1 MRKETREILKK
12 ASVIDNHVHLNIHPK
27 SRAKIDE
34 LERSMTEN
42 GIDVALALAAYFPR
56 KTGSITNEQIL
67 SLTKDHDNILVFGS
81 LDAENNLQEGVTEL
95 EGLLMEDRIVGIKLY
110 PGYQFVYPNDEKLD
124 AVYELATRFSVP
136 VMFHSGLAYK
146 SPGGIR
152 FSRPIYFDDV
162 ASKFSELKIIISHLG
177 DPSIREAT
185 AVAHKN
191 PNVYLDFSGLI
202 SNTTKTKE
210 KSEKWRR
217 KNEEYIVKTIE
228 DVMIDLM
235 GTEKIIF
242 GTDWPISSHKA
253 YLSLVDSLEERLGLS
268 SREKEQILSGNI
280 LKVLGVNR

>member
-1 MRKETREILKK
+1 MRKEVRARLKQAK
-12 ASVIDNHVHLNIHPK
+12 IIDNHVHLNIHPK

-34 LERSMTEN
+34 LERSMVEN
-42 GIDVALALAAYFPR
+42 GIDIALALAAYFPR

-81 LDAENNLQEGVTEL
+81 LDAENNLQEGITEL
-95 EGLLMEDRIVGIKLY
+95 EKLLVEDRIVGIKLY

-124 AVYELATRFSVP
+124 TVYELATRFGVP

-162 ASKFSELKIIISHLG
+162 ADKFPELKIIISHLG

-191 PNVYLDFSGLI
+191 PNVYLDFSGLV
-202 SNTTKTKE
+202 SNTTKNKE
-210 KSEKWRR
+210 RSEKWKR

-253 YLSLVDSLEERLGLS
+253 YLVLVDSLEERLSLN

>member
-1 MRKETREILKK
+1 MRKEVKRMLKQ
-12 ASVIDNHVHLNIHPK
+12 ASIIDNHVHLSTHPK
-27 SRAKIDE
+27 SKAKVGE

-42 GIDVALALAAYFPR
+42 GIDVAIVLAAYFPR

-67 SLTKDHDNILVFGS
+67 SLTENYDNIVVFGS
-81 LDAENNLQEGVTEL
+81 LDAENNLQNGKVEL
-95 EGLLMEDRIVGIKLY
+95 EQLLLEDKIVGIKLY
-110 PGYQFVYPNDEKLD
+110 PGYQFIYPNDKKLD
-124 AVYELATRFSVP
+124 EIYELAVKFKVP

-162 ASKFSELKIIISHLG
+162 ADKFPELKIVISHLG
-177 DPSIREAT
+177 DPDIRQAT

-202 SNTTKTKE
+202 SNTTKNKE
-210 KSEKWRR
+210 RSEKWKR
-217 KNEEYIVKTIE
+217 KNEEYIIKTIE

-253 YLSLVDSLEERLGLS
+253 YLVLVDSLEERLGLS
-268 SREKEQILSGNI
+268 EREKEQILSGNI